1 MPSLA
6 ADLKLLRLEVEK
18 LQVEVAGRQS
28 ISAMV
33 IWDGQNE
40 SSVNDELN
48 PNSGTFSGLV
58 IHLTPEPSTQER
70 TVNCQEEGLTN
81 LEFKQLREEIVRS
94 LDSPTSPVNA

>member
-40 SSVNDELN
+40 SSVNQEV
-48 PNSGTFSGLV
+48 SEIFSGLI
-58 IHLTPEPSTQER
+58 IHLTPESTSA
-70 TVNCQEEGLTN
+70 GLTN
-81 LEFKQLREEIVRS
+81 LEFEQLRKEIVRS
-94 LDSPTSPVNA
+94 LDSSPA